1 MTDHAAD
8 QKKLRAL
15 FLEMKECLDREIR
28 GERVLLHLTA
38 PKLLDVIYEI
48 TDHKI
53 QATGGMAAWDA
64 LPTEESNLRN
74 STLHTEL
81 CQKFGQAE
89 FEKLSQEERNEAH
102 FFHCGDCFMHKD
114 LNVHRDN
121 AAAAISG
128 SAVAKKR
135 AETESSRGGVKLC
148 ELKGLLLLNN
158 KDNKKGQQDSHGQ
171 YPLYG
176 CFSEAAAEIIVNLT
190 VYRELMQF
198 IRDRKMSLA
207 YTNLEKNIW
216 DAINDL
222 RTIVELV
229 VLLWYGQSFS
239 KPVKRVVR
247 SRTSTGG
254 LPNLWDMGPV
264 LEGVITHCERV
275 IADPDIIMSPNLSYE
290 TASMDG
296 RPWERPEAM
305 YTAHALLPTLPRNEA
320 RVAQRRAPN
329 ARLEFS
335 NAKSQYKHNDTA
347 GFIAEKLNTPAEQQ
361 FLRKRA
367 EEMSSEGRHQKR
379 KVAQAEH
386 DQQTAREHHE
396 KKTKSDRKKATE
408 IAEINKCVPVFDIAR
423 FTDPEMLKEILIPQL
438 DLQLK
443 WHRLRE
449 LEMDKKTEIP
459 PLSKLKKQ
467 QKAELIVAAVGRW
480 RRRVDTGEVPLMGFQ
495 SSEPLEEDRLVV
507 EPDNEED
514 DAGYGDRE

>member
-1 MTDHAAD
+1 MN
-8 QKKLRAL
+8 K
-15 FLEMKECLDREIR
+15 
-28 GERVLLHLTA
+28 
-38 PKLLDVIYEI
+38 
-48 TDHKI
+48 
-53 QATGGMAAWDA
+53 
-64 LPTEESNLRN
+64 
-74 STLHTEL
+74 
-81 CQKFGQAE
+81 
-89 FEKLSQEERNEAH
+89 
-102 FFHCGDCFMHKD
+102 
-114 LNVHRDN
+114 DN

-128 SAVAKKR
+128 SAVAKER
-135 AETESSRGGVKLC
+135 AETVSSRGGVKLC
-148 ELKGLLLLNN
+148 ELMGLLLNN
-158 KDNKKGQQDSHGQ
+158 KDDKKGQQDSHGV
-171 YPLYG
+171 YFSAHEHLGYSLWFPDTSNTRYG

-222 RTIVELV
+222 RTLVELV
-229 VLLWYGQSFS
+229 VLLWYGQNFS
-239 KPVKRVVR
+239 KPVMRVVR

-275 IADPDIIMSPNLSYE
+275 IADPDIIMGPNLSYE
-290 TASMDG
+290 TASKDG

-305 YTAHALLPTLPRNEA
+305 YAAHALLPTLPRNEVRVVLVEFLEGALETWRRFGSDILGTELTDAQKRKAMMPATNDANEGWLGAQA

-329 ARLEFS
+329 ARLEFI

-347 GFIAEKLNTPAEQQ
+347 GFIAEKLSTPAEQR

-367 EEMSSEGRHQKR
+367 QEISSEGGHQKR

-386 DQQTAREHHE
+386 DQQTVREHRE

-423 FTDPEMLKEILIPQL
+423 FTDPGMLKEILVPQL

-467 QKAELIVAAVGRW
+467 QKAELIVTAVGRW